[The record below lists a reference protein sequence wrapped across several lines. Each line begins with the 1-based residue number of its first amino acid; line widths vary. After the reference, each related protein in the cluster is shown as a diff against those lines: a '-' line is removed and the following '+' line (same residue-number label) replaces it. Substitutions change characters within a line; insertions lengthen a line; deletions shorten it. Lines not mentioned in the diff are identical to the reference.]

1 MMEQDK
7 ALNVAIVGGG
17 RGCKAIMT
25 MILAEKLQ
33 KLRMKLMGVASTDTE
48 AVGYLYAKEKG
59 IYTTRNYHDLYSLKD
74 LNMIIELTGREEI
87 ANDISATKP
96 GQVRLMDHAAARLF
110 WDVFQIEEKRSSE
123 REQAEEVL
131 KKSGQEK
138 QDILESI
145 SEAVVYLDREHRIMW
160 ANRVARK
167 PQGLALEDVEGRR
180 CYEVWHPL
188 SKPCPGCPIVQTYE
202 TGQPQEAEMTGPDG
216 REWFVRGYPVLGDNG
231 DIVGAVELTLEITHR
246 KRAEQKLS
254 ESEER
259 HRTVLEACP
268 DPVVV
273 YDMEGK
279 SAYVNP
285 AFTQVFGWPPEE
297 LLGKKL
303 DYVPEENWPET
314 EVMIAKVKAG
324 ESFSD
329 VESRRHTKEG
339 EVLDV
344 SISAGIF
351 LDANGIPVGSV
362 HILRDIT
369 DRKRIEA
376 ALRESEQRHRIV
388 MEASPDPIVVYD
400 MDGRCTYTNP
410 AFTTVFGWAPEERL
424 GKKLDYVP
432 EENWPET
439 QMMIEKVKVGES
451 FSDVESRRH
460 TKDGEIIDVSV
471 SAGIYLTRDGIPVGS
486 VHILRNITNRK
497 RIGAALRESEQRHRT
512 VLEACPDP
520 VVVYDMEGKGTYV
533 NPAFTRL
540 FGWTLE
546 EFLGKKLDYV
556 PDESWPETQMMID
569 MVKTGKSFS
578 DVESRRYTKEGD
590 ILDVSLSTG
599 IYLDSA
605 GVPVGS
611 VNIVRDITQ
620 RKLAEEGLEDT
631 MAELQ
636 RSNTELQQFAYVA
649 SHDLQEPLRKVQ
661 AFGNRLRAKYAEA
674 LDERG
679 LDYMDRMQN
688 AAKRMQSLI
697 NNLLTLSRITTKAQP
712 FAQVN
717 LADVVRGVMADL
729 ELHVER
735 AGGHV
740 EAGDMPTIDADPTQ
754 MRQLLQNL
762 INNALKFHE
771 PEKKPVVKIHSQLMN
786 ETCKITV
793 EDNGIGFD
801 EKYLDRIFAVF
812 QRLHGRGKYDGTGV
826 GLTICQK
833 IAERHG
839 GSITAKSTPGH
850 GATFIVTLP
859 AKHKRRGEAS
869 NG

>member
-7 ALNVAIVGGG
+7 AINVAIVGGG
-17 RGCKAIMT
+17 RGCKAIMN
-25 MILAEKLQ
+25 MILDEKLHE
-33 KLRMKLMGVASTDTE
+33 LRMKLMGVASIDTE

-59 IYTTRNYHDLYSLKD
+59 IYTTRNYHDLYNLKD

-96 GQVRLMDHAAARLF
+96 SQVRFMDHTAARLF
-110 WDVFQIEEKRSSE
+110 WDVFQIEEKRSAE
-123 REQAEEVL
+123 REHAEEVL
-131 KKSGQEK
+131 TKSEQEK

-145 SEAVVYLDREHRIMW
+145 SEAVVYLDQECRIMW

-167 PQGLALEDVEGRR
+167 PHGLALEDVEGRR
-180 CYEVWHPL
+180 CYEVWHQL
-188 SKPCPGCPIVQTYE
+188 SKPCPGCPVVQTYK
-202 TGQPQEAEMTGPDG
+202 TGQPQEAEMTSPDG
-216 REWFVRGYPVLGDNG
+216 REWFVRGYPVLDDNG
-231 DIVGAVELTLEITHR
+231 DIAGAVELTLEITHR
-246 KRAEQKLS
+246 KRAER
-254 ESEER
+254 E
-259 HRTVLEACP
+259 
-268 DPVVV
+268 
-273 YDMEGK
+273 
-279 SAYVNP
+279 
-285 AFTQVFGWPPEE
+285 
-297 LLGKKL
+297 
-303 DYVPEENWPET
+303 
-314 EVMIAKVKAG
+314 
-324 ESFSD
+324 
-329 VESRRHTKEG
+329 
-339 EVLDV
+339 
-344 SISAGIF
+344 
-351 LDANGIPVGSV
+351 
-362 HILRDIT
+362 
-369 DRKRIEA
+369 
-376 ALRESEQRHRIV
+376 LRESE
-388 MEASPDPIVVYD
+388 E
-400 MDGRCTYTNP
+400 
-410 AFTTVFGWAPEERL
+410 
-424 GKKLDYVP
+424 
-432 EENWPET
+432 
-439 QMMIEKVKVGES
+439 
-451 FSDVESRRH
+451 
-460 TKDGEIIDVSV
+460 
-471 SAGIYLTRDGIPVGS
+471 
-486 VHILRNITNRK
+486 
-497 RIGAALRESEQRHRT
+497 RHRT

-611 VNIVRDITQ
+611 VNIVRDITDQKRIGAALRESEQKHRTVLEACPDPVVVYDMEGKNTYINPAFTQVFGWPPEQLLGKKLDYVPEENWPETQMMIAKVKAGESFSDVESRRHTKDAEIIDVSVSAGIYLNRDGIPVGSVHILRNVTQ
-620 RKLAEEGLEDT
+620 RKLAEERLKET

-661 AFGNRLRAKYAEA
+661 AFGDRLKAKYAEA

-679 LDYMDRMQN
+679 LDYVDRMQN

-712 FAQVN
+712 FVQVN
-717 LADVVRGVMADL
+717 LADVVRGVVADL

-735 AGGHV
+735 AGGRV

-793 EDNGIGFD
+793 EDSGIGFD

-839 GSITAKSTPGH
+839 GSITAKSTPGQ

-859 AKHKRRGEAS
+859 VKHKRRGETS
-869 NG
+869 HG

>member
-1 MMEQDK
+1 MEQDK

-17 RGCKAIMT
+17 RGCKAIMD

-33 KLRMKLMGVASTDTE
+33 RLRMKLTGVASTDTE

-59 IYTTRNYHDLYSLKD
+59 IYTTRNYHDLYNLKD
-74 LNMIIELTGREEI
+74 LNMIIELTGREEV

-96 GQVRLMDHAAARLF
+96 SQVRLMDHTAARLF
-110 WDVFQIEEKRSSE
+110 WDVFQIEEKRSAE
-123 REQAEEVL
+123 REHAEEVL
-131 KKSGQEK
+131 IKSEQEK

-145 SEAVVYLDREHRIMW
+145 SEAVVYLDQEHRIMW

-167 PQGLALEDVEGRR
+167 PHGLALEDVTGRR
-180 CYEVWHPL
+180 CYEVWHQL
-188 SKPCPGCPIVQTYE
+188 SKPCPGCPIVQTCE
-202 TGQPQEAEMTGPDG
+202 TGQPQEAEMTSPDG
-216 REWFVRGYPVLGDNG
+216 RAWFVRGYPVLDDNG
-231 DIVGAVELTLEITHR
+231 DIAGAVELTLEITHR
-246 KRAEQKLS
+246 KRAERELR
-254 ESEER
+254 ESEEK

-273 YDMEGK
+273 YDMEGN
-279 SAYVNP
+279 STYINP

-314 EVMIAKVKAG
+314 EVMIEKVKAG
-324 ESFSD
+324 KSFSD
-329 VESRRHTKEG
+329 VESRRYTKEG

-351 LDANGIPVGSV
+351 LDANGIPLGSV

-369 DRKRIEA
+369 DRKRIET

-388 MEASPDPIVVYD
+388 MEACPDPIVVYD
-400 MDGRCTYTNP
+400 MEGRCTYTNP
-410 AFTTVFGWAPEERL
+410 AFTTVFGWTPEERL
-424 GKKLDYVP
+424 GRKLDYVP

-439 QMMIEKVKVGES
+439 QMMIEKVKAGES

-460 TKDGEIIDVSV
+460 TKDGETIDVSV
-471 SAGIYLTRDGIPVGS
+471 SAGIYLNRDGIAVGS
-486 VHILRNITNRK
+486 VHILRN
-497 RIGAALRESEQRHRT
+497 
-512 VLEACPDP
+512 V
-520 VVVYDMEGKGTYV
+520 
-533 NPAFTRL
+533 
-540 FGWTLE
+540 
-546 EFLGKKLDYV
+546 
-556 PDESWPETQMMID
+556 
-569 MVKTGKSFS
+569 
-578 DVESRRYTKEGD
+578 
-590 ILDVSLSTG
+590 
-599 IYLDSA
+599 
-605 GVPVGS
+605 
-611 VNIVRDITQ
+611 TQ
-620 RKLAEEGLEDT
+620 RKLAEERLEET
-631 MAELQ
+631 MAELH

-661 AFGNRLRAKYAEA
+661 AFGNRLKVKYAGA

-679 LDYMDRMQN
+679 LDYVDRMQN

-712 FAQVN
+712 FVQVN

-735 AGGHV
+735 AGGRV
-740 EAGDMPTIDADPTQ
+740 EAGDMPSIDADPTQ

-771 PEKKPVVKIHSQLMN
+771 PENKPVVKIHSQLMN

-812 QRLHGRGKYDGTGV
+812 QRLHGRGQYDGTGV

-839 GSITAKSTPGH
+839 GSITAKSTPGQ

-859 AKHKRRGEAS
+859 VKHQRRGEVG

>member
-1 MMEQDK
+1 
-7 ALNVAIVGGG
+7 
-17 RGCKAIMT
+17 
-25 MILAEKLQ
+25 
-33 KLRMKLMGVASTDTE
+33 MGVASTDTE

-74 LNMIIELTGREEI
+74 LNMIIELTGREEV
-87 ANDISATKP
+87 ANDISVTKP
-96 GQVRLMDHAAARLF
+96 SQVRLMDHAAARLF
-110 WDVFQIEEKRSSE
+110 WDVFQIEEKRSAE
-123 REQAEEVL
+123 REHAEEVL
-131 KKSGQEK
+131 TKSEQEK

-167 PQGLALEDVEGRR
+167 PHGLALEDVEGRR
-180 CYEVWHPL
+180 CYEVWHQL
-188 SKPCPGCPIVQTYE
+188 SKPCPGCPIVQTCE
-202 TGQPQEAEMTGPDG
+202 TGQPQEAEMTSPDG
-216 REWFVRGYPVLGDNG
+216 RAWFVRGYPVLDENG
-231 DIVGAVELTLEITHR
+231 DIAGAVELTLEITHR
-246 KRAEQKLS
+246 KRAERKLR

-259 HRTVLEACP
+259 HRTVLLACP

-279 SAYVNP
+279 STYINP

-314 EVMIAKVKAG
+314 EVMIDKVKAG

-329 VESRRHTKEG
+329 VESRRYTKEG
-339 EVLDV
+339 EIIDV

-351 LDANGIPVGSV
+351 LDSDGIPLGSV

-376 ALRESEQRHRIV
+376 ALRDSEQRHRIV
-388 MEASPDPIVVYD
+388 MEACPDPVVVYD
-400 MDGRCTYTNP
+400 MEGRCTYTNP
-410 AFTTVFGWAPEERL
+410 AFTTVFGWTPGERL
-424 GKKLDYVP
+424 GRKLDYVP

-439 QMMIEKVKVGES
+439 EVMIEKVKVGES

-471 SAGIYLTRDGIPVGS
+471 SAGIYLNRDEIPVGS
-486 VHILRNITNRK
+486 VHILRNIT
-497 RIGAALRESEQRHRT
+497 
-512 VLEACPDP
+512 
-520 VVVYDMEGKGTYV
+520 
-533 NPAFTRL
+533 
-540 FGWTLE
+540 
-546 EFLGKKLDYV
+546 
-556 PDESWPETQMMID
+556 
-569 MVKTGKSFS
+569 
-578 DVESRRYTKEGD
+578 
-590 ILDVSLSTG
+590 
-599 IYLDSA
+599 
-605 GVPVGS
+605 
-611 VNIVRDITQ
+611 Q
-620 RKLAEEGLEDT
+620 RKLAEERLEET

-661 AFGNRLRAKYAEA
+661 AFGNRLKSKYAEA

-679 LDYMDRMQN
+679 LDYVDRMQN

-712 FAQVN
+712 FVQVN
-717 LADVVRGVMADL
+717 LADVVRGVVADL

-771 PEKKPVVKIHSQLMN
+771 PEKNPVVKIHSQLMN

-839 GSITAKSTPGH
+839 GSITANSTPGR

-859 AKHKRRGEAS
+859 VKHKRRGEAS

>member
-1 MMEQDK
+1 MD
-7 ALNVAIVGGG
+7 
-17 RGCKAIMT
+17 

-33 KLRMKLMGVASTDTE
+33 ALRMKLIGVASTDPE
-48 AVGYLYAKEKG
+48 AVGYLYAKEKE
-59 IYTTRNYHDLYSLKD
+59 IYTTRNYHDLYSLKN
-74 LNMIIELTGREEI
+74 LNMIIELTGREEV
-87 ANDISATKP
+87 ANDISVTKP
-96 GQVRLMDHAAARLF
+96 GQVRLMDHTAARLF
-110 WDVFQIEEKRSSE
+110 WDVFQIEEKRGAE
-123 REQAEEVL
+123 REHAEEVL
-131 KKSGQEK
+131 KKSEQEK

-145 SEAVVYLDREHRIMW
+145 SEAVVYLDQEHRIMW

-188 SKPCPGCPIVQTYE
+188 SKPCPGCPIVQTYK
-202 TGQPQEAEMTGPDG
+202 TGQPQEAEMTSPDG
-216 REWFVRGYPVLGDNG
+216 REWFVRGYPVLDDNG
-231 DIVGAVELTLEITHR
+231 DIVGAVELTLEITRR
-246 KRAEQKLS
+246 KRAERELK
-254 ESEER
+254 ESEKR

-279 SAYVNP
+279 STYVNP

-329 VESRRHTKEG
+329 VESRRYTKGG

-369 DRKRIEA
+369 DRKRVEA

-388 MEASPDPIVVYD
+388 MEACPDPIVIYD
-400 MDGRCTYTNP
+400 MEGRCTYTNP
-410 AFTTVFGWAPEERL
+410 AFTAVFGWTPGERL

-439 QMMIEKVKVGES
+439 QMMIEKVKAGES

-471 SAGIYLTRDGIPVGS
+471 SAGIYLNRDGIPVGS
-486 VHILRNITNRK
+486 VHILRNIT
-497 RIGAALRESEQRHRT
+497 
-512 VLEACPDP
+512 
-520 VVVYDMEGKGTYV
+520 
-533 NPAFTRL
+533 
-540 FGWTLE
+540 
-546 EFLGKKLDYV
+546 
-556 PDESWPETQMMID
+556 
-569 MVKTGKSFS
+569 
-578 DVESRRYTKEGD
+578 
-590 ILDVSLSTG
+590 
-599 IYLDSA
+599 
-605 GVPVGS
+605 
-611 VNIVRDITQ
+611 Q
-620 RKLAEEGLEDT
+620 RKLAEERLEET

-636 RSNTELQQFAYVA
+636 RSNAELQQFAYVA
-649 SHDLQEPLRKVQ
+649 SHDLQEPLRKIQ
-661 AFGNRLRAKYAEA
+661 AFGNRLKSKYAQA

-712 FAQVN
+712 FVQVN
-717 LADVVRGVMADL
+717 LADVVRGVVADL

-735 AGGHV
+735 AGGRV

-793 EDNGIGFD
+793 EDSGIGFD

-839 GSITAKSTPGH
+839 GSITAKSTPGQ
-850 GATFIVTLP
+850 GATFIVALP
-859 AKHKRRGEAS
+859 VKHKRRGEAS

>member
-1 MMEQDK
+1 M
-7 ALNVAIVGGG
+7 
-17 RGCKAIMT
+17 
-25 MILAEKLQ
+25 
-33 KLRMKLMGVASTDTE
+33 AS
-48 AVGYLYAKEKG
+48 
-59 IYTTRNYHDLYSLKD
+59 
-74 LNMIIELTGREEI
+74 
-87 ANDISATKP
+87 
-96 GQVRLMDHAAARLF
+96 
-110 WDVFQIEEKRSSE
+110 
-123 REQAEEVL
+123 
-131 KKSGQEK
+131 
-138 QDILESI
+138 
-145 SEAVVYLDREHRIMW
+145 
-160 ANRVARK
+160 
-167 PQGLALEDVEGRR
+167 
-180 CYEVWHPL
+180 
-188 SKPCPGCPIVQTYE
+188 
-202 TGQPQEAEMTGPDG
+202 PDG
-216 REWFVRGYPVLGDNG
+216 REWFVRGYPVLDDNG
-231 DIVGAVELTLEITHR
+231 NIAGAVELTLEITHR
-246 KRAEQKLS
+246 KRAER
-254 ESEER
+254 E
-259 HRTVLEACP
+259 
-268 DPVVV
+268 
-273 YDMEGK
+273 
-279 SAYVNP
+279 
-285 AFTQVFGWPPEE
+285 
-297 LLGKKL
+297 
-303 DYVPEENWPET
+303 
-314 EVMIAKVKAG
+314 
-324 ESFSD
+324 
-329 VESRRHTKEG
+329 
-339 EVLDV
+339 
-344 SISAGIF
+344 
-351 LDANGIPVGSV
+351 
-362 HILRDIT
+362 
-369 DRKRIEA
+369 
-376 ALRESEQRHRIV
+376 LRESE
-388 MEASPDPIVVYD
+388 A
-400 MDGRCTYTNP
+400 
-410 AFTTVFGWAPEERL
+410 
-424 GKKLDYVP
+424 
-432 EENWPET
+432 
-439 QMMIEKVKVGES
+439 
-451 FSDVESRRH
+451 
-460 TKDGEIIDVSV
+460 
-471 SAGIYLTRDGIPVGS
+471 
-486 VHILRNITNRK
+486 
-497 RIGAALRESEQRHRT
+497 RHRT

>member
-1 MMEQDK
+1 
-7 ALNVAIVGGG
+7 LS
-17 RGCKAIMT
+17 
-25 MILAEKLQ
+25 
-33 KLRMKLMGVASTDTE
+33 LRV
-48 AVGYLYAKEKG
+48 
-59 IYTTRNYHDLYSLKD
+59 
-74 LNMIIELTGREEI
+74 
-87 ANDISATKP
+87 
-96 GQVRLMDHAAARLF
+96 
-110 WDVFQIEEKRSSE
+110 EEKRGTE
-123 REQAEEVL
+123 REHAEEVL
-131 KKSGQEK
+131 KKSEQEK

-145 SEAVVYLDREHRIMW
+145 SEAVVYLDQEHRIMW

-202 TGQPQEAEMTGPDG
+202 TGQPQEAEMTSPDG
-216 REWFVRGYPVLGDNG
+216 REWFVRGYPVLDDNG
-231 DIVGAVELTLEITHR
+231 DIVGAVELTLEITRR
-246 KRAEQKLS
+246 KRAERELR

-279 SAYVNP
+279 STYVNP

-362 HILRDIT
+362 HILR
-369 DRKRIEA
+369 KRVEA

-388 MEASPDPIVVYD
+388 MEACPDPIVVYD
-400 MDGRCTYTNP
+400 MEGRCTYTNP
-410 AFTTVFGWAPEERL
+410 AFTAVFGWTPGERL

-439 QMMIEKVKVGES
+439 QMMIEKVTAGES

-471 SAGIYLTRDGIPVGS
+471 SAGIYLNRDEIPVGS
-486 VHILRNITNRK
+486 VHILRNIT
-497 RIGAALRESEQRHRT
+497 
-512 VLEACPDP
+512 
-520 VVVYDMEGKGTYV
+520 
-533 NPAFTRL
+533 
-540 FGWTLE
+540 
-546 EFLGKKLDYV
+546 
-556 PDESWPETQMMID
+556 
-569 MVKTGKSFS
+569 
-578 DVESRRYTKEGD
+578 
-590 ILDVSLSTG
+590 
-599 IYLDSA
+599 
-605 GVPVGS
+605 
-611 VNIVRDITQ
+611 Q
-620 RKLAEEGLEDT
+620 RKLAEEKLEET

-661 AFGNRLRAKYAEA
+661 AFGNRLKAKYAEA

-679 LDYMDRMQN
+679 LDYVDRMQN

-712 FAQVN
+712 FVQVN
-717 LADVVRGVMADL
+717 LADVVRGVVADL

-839 GSITAKSTPGH
+839 GSITANSTPGQ

-859 AKHKRRGEAS
+859 VKHKRRGEAS